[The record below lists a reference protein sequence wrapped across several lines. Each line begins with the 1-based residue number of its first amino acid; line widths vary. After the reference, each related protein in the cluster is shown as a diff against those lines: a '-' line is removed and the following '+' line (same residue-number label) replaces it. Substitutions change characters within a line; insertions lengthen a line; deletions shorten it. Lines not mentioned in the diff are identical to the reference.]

1 MIEAWFDGSFRLN
14 DGNHIM
20 GIGGVVKVDGVEVYC
35 FADTIREQGS
45 SNTAEYLALIKVL
58 EFLLEAKYNGPILI
72 RGDSKL
78 VINQINGF
86 WDIKEGTYVLAAF
99 KAAEL
104 FKELK
109 NVKIKWTSRYN
120 NIESDKL
127 SKYAK
132 TNKVG
137 PSSEKP

>member
-14 DGNHIM
+14 DGDHIM
-20 GIGGVVKVDGVEVYC
+20 GIGGVVKVDGKEVYS
-35 FADTIREQGS
+35 FADTLREQGS
-45 SNTAEYLALIKVL
+45 SNTAEYLALIKIL
-58 EFLLEAKYNGPILI
+58 EFLIEAKYSEPILI

-86 WDIKEGTYVLAAF
+86 WDIKAGTYVLAAF

-109 NVKIKWTSRYN
+109 NAKIKWTSRYN

-132 TNKVG
+132 TTEVG
-137 PSSEKP
+137 SSPKKS